1 MKALLKKL
9 HMILVAYGA
18 RSRSVACYK
27 TENRFFQ
34 DIISVLKFYCKLLWK
49 KTKNIL
55 LFGIRIWVNKWKW
68 WKMIEFSQQLFHD
81 QLMDFPLWQV
91 LLRRYFTWNSCKM
104 NSMNEFKC
112 ARRLRKQIHRH
123 LSFSCVFSFQVY
135 SWRFKLQ
142 FSGAQIFY
150 FTFYFT
156 LFICLVTEMWSDIFL
171 YCFFFV

>member
-18 RSRSVACYK
+18 RSRSIACYK
-27 TENRFFQ
+27 TENRFVQ

-49 KTKNIL
+49 KRKTFCCSVSAFEWTNESGGKWLNSLNNCFMINL
-55 LFGIRIWVNKWKW
+55 WIFRFGRA
-68 WKMIEFSQQLFHD
+68 SSSSLFHLKFL
-81 QLMDFPLWQV
+81 Q
-91 LLRRYFTWNSCKM
+91 
-104 NSMNEFKC
+104 NEFKC
-112 ARRLRKQIHRH
+112 ARRLRKQIRRH
-123 LSFSCVFSFQVY
+123 LSFSCVFSFQVC

-171 YCFFFV
+171 YCFFLFNYI

>member
-1 MKALLKKL
+1 MQL
-9 HMILVAYGA
+9 
-18 RSRSVACYK
+18 
-27 TENRFFQ
+27 
-34 DIISVLKFYCKLLWK
+34 IS
-49 KTKNIL
+49 I
-55 LFGIRIWVNKWKW
+55 KWKRC
-68 WKMIEFSQQLFHD
+68 WKSCTWYLWHMEHAQDLLHVIKLKTGFFRTLFQFWNSIANYYKKNEKHFVVRYPHLSEQMKVVENDWILSTIVSWSIYGFSA
-81 QLMDFPLWQV
+81 
-91 LLRRYFTWNSCKM
+91 WNSCEM

-112 ARRLRKQIHRH
+112 ARCLRKQIHRH

-171 YCFFFV
+171 YWFFFV